1 MSNKSRERIS
11 SGLSSG
17 LYSDYGLDER
27 QKAVSREIGLKSFK
41 LIFTVTMVIS
51 AVWILVGIL
60 FPKAEI
66 SFAYT
71 ALSYFAAAAACQC
84 YYGIKA
90 SKYGVINGITA
101 FSVQTGGLV
110 CALMMTAG
118 VLWFGFGARLAG
130 IETGA
135 DNTLIAL
142 ASAVSAINNYVM
154 YFCGKR
160 NDKVLEEQAK
170 ENEEEEQ

>member
-1 MSNKSRERIS
+1 MADKSRERNIA
-11 SGLSSG
+11 G

-41 LIFTVTMVIS
+41 LIFTAMVLIS
-51 AVWILVGIL
+51 LVWFLIEVF
-60 FPKAEI
+60 FPEAEI

-71 ALSYFAAAAACQC
+71 ALSYFAAAVACQC

-101 FSVQTGGLV
+101 FNIQTGGLF
-110 CALMMTAG
+110 CAIVMTAG
-118 VLWFGFGARLAG
+118 VLWFGFGIKLAG
-130 IETGA
+130 IETES
-135 DNTLIAL
+135 NTAL
-142 ASAVSAINNYVM
+142 LTVVSAIAAVNHYVM